1 MADLLVGEAV
11 GGGALWAVAL
21 QVRST
26 ILSLPLQRKNEGQ
39 RTVVHM
45 KSAHTHTL
53 TLTESWYKPEKKKA
67 ILATSTT
74 FNCSTI
80 SPSNTQVMR

>member
-1 MADLLVGEAV
+1 MGL
-11 GGGALWAVAL
+11 LWAVAL

-53 TLTESWYKPEKKKA
+53 TLTESWYKPEKKA
-67 ILATSTT
+67 ILVTSTT
-74 FNCSTI
+74 FAVQLALRK
-80 SPSNTQVMR
+80 PK